1 MYQVFYILID
11 GFEKIIYLLLA
22 FSSLEFSS
30 SEKSKKK
37 NLKILEQNCLSCFK
51 ILIFCLT

>member
-30 SEKSKKK
+30 SEKYKK

-51 ILIFCLT
+51 ILICCLT

>member
-11 GFEKIIYLLLA
+11 GFENIIYFLLA

-30 SEKSKKK
+30 AEKYRKESKNIRTK
-37 NLKILEQNCLSCFK
+37 LSYNF
-51 ILIFCLT
+51 

>member
-30 SEKSKKK
+30 SEKYKKESKNIRTK
-37 NLKILEQNCLSCFK
+37 LSIMF
-51 ILIFCLT
+51 

>member
-22 FSSLEFSS
+22 FSSLDFLSS
-30 SEKSKKK
+30 DKYKKDSKY
-37 NLKILEQNCLSCFK
+37 I
-51 ILIFCLT
+51 

>member
-11 GFEKIIYLLLA
+11 GFEKIIYFLLA

-30 SEKSKKK
+30 SEKYKKESKNIRTK
-37 NLKILEQNCLSCFK
+37 LSIKF
-51 ILIFCLT
+51 